1 LESGAVSWLAGFD
14 ATQPLWWFGDAVVD
28 RGDAEQSARVE
39 DGSDRLR
46 RGHIDRPTRL
56 RVSAHLG
63 GVLTLVRADRQ
74 VFHTAGLVKNSSVPP
89 STILTVLSVRAVSWL
104 AGFDA
109 TQPLGGPVMP
119 S

>member
-74 VFHTAGLVKNSSVPP
+74 VFHHGRLGEEQLRAAVDHP
-89 STILTVLSVRAVSWL
+89 TVVQCR
-104 AGFDA
+104 
-109 TQPLGGPVMP
+109 LGKTLLRRCGWVVNAWNVA
-119 S
+119 